1 MNHTFLSL
9 LNIFGYAI
17 FVSASFFFLAAYTS
31 RQVGQKISY
40 SIGVFAFVT
49 MWLFLIGCLF
59 EIICGR
65 L

>member
-9 LNIFGYAI
+9 VNIFTYAI
-17 FVSASFFFLAAYTS
+17 CISISFFFLAEYSS
-31 RQVGQKISY
+31 RQVGQKNFY

-59 EIICGR
+59 EVLCGR